1 VDFGQRL
8 GSHMTKAKSEKFLD
22 EIEVIFHSTQ
32 KELRIRFFF
41 FFFLGF
47 GLKLMFSTMKPHSV
61 EELLGM

>member
-1 VDFGQRL
+1 
-8 GSHMTKAKSEKFLD
+8 MTKAKSEKFLD

-41 FFFLGF
+41 FFLGF